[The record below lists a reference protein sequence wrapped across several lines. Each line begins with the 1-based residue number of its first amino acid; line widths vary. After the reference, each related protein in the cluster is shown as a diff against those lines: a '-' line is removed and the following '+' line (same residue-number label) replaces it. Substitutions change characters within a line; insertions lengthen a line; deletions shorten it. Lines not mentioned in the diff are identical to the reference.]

1 MIQYRPGLIE
11 GCLDGTGLTLDPEHP
26 AGHHQ
31 SEILNTAGRKSKD
44 PQARIMG
51 DRPIRGTAPWRHARD
66 NSAPQVGTAV

>member
-31 SEILNTAGRKSKD
+31 SEIFKHRRA
-44 PQARIMG
+44 QI
-51 DRPIRGTAPWRHARD
+51 
-66 NSAPQVGTAV
+66 